1 MCVFH
6 SFKTIHLK
14 IIYLIAI
21 IISKFEKFFL
31 KNYMDIKN
39 VTFQFLFNS
48 KIAPNLILAY
58 TKTEEQC
65 LIPQQKLTSQ
75 LNR

>member
-1 MCVFH
+1 
-6 SFKTIHLK
+6 
-14 IIYLIAI
+14 
-21 IISKFEKFFL
+21 
-31 KNYMDIKN
+31 MDIKN

-75 LNR
+75 LNK